1 LPRWPHKDAAIA
13 ALGLFSEII
22 KLRGAGQNLRPRFG
36 EWFALFGRE
45 QNGDALCPLTDE
57 IGNLMQYC
65 GAGIYIDAAP
75 IGKALCCRSKRFIK
89 VCRSRQ
95 RQLSERFA
103 SGRIYDGVTIAAFA
117 LAPAAIN
124 IKA

>member
-1 LPRWPHKDAAIA
+1 MSCWPHKDAAIA
-13 ALGLFSEII
+13 ALGLFCEII
-22 KLRGAGQNLRPRFG
+22 KLRGAGQNLGPRFG

-45 QNGDALCPLTDE
+45 QSGDTLCPLTNE

-65 GAGIYIDAAP
+65 GAGIYIDATP
-75 IGKALCCRSKRFIK
+75 ICKTLCCRGKRFIK

-103 SGRIYDGVTIAAFA
+103 SGGIDNGVTVAAFA

-124 IKA
+124 I